1 MGNPEL
7 PMPDG
12 LVLRPF
18 RGVRFAVEDPAK
30 VTSPPYDLI
39 SDADVDALLDSH
51 PNNVVRL
58 ILPRSPR
65 GDSSAK
71 PPAPHRQQ
79 EPNQT
84 PSTAPHRPSAD
95 SEPTTTRQQAS
106 VPPTPS
112 DAGLE
117 TRYAKA
123 RDTLRAWLDTGV
135 LVPDDVPALYVY
147 EQSGPNVLQRGLIG
161 DVGLA
166 DPGQRIILPHEDVM
180 PGPITDRLA
189 LMSTT
194 QANLEPIF
202 LLYNGDNGTATRLV
216 DEVASERRPL
226 VSAHT
231 EDGLTHRLWAITD
244 VSEINA
250 INADLHDRQALIADG
265 HHRYATYRVLQRQ
278 EHATHRSAQP
288 EQPLTTTTR
297 PEPPDIP
304 RTPPPLH
311 TATSEAHLSRPAATS
326 EAQSPN
332 ASEAE
337 TSTASKTESPGAQ
350 DKAQSLTALEPE
362 PSSVSKA
369 QSPGAQD
376 AEPSTTSKTQPP
388 TALETEPSSV
398 SKARSSSAVETEPV
412 AVPKAH
418 PLRTTT
424 RPATTPEAEQHATTS
439 AAPSEATSEAPSSS
453 SDVEPAAQPPHPAIP
468 SESQTSSP
476 SGNLDLDGKPSIPD
490 IPQAS
495 QVSGTDGVA
504 GKAGSVPSGGGRSTP
519 EPVVGPW
526 DFGLALLVDSTA
538 YPPNLQAI
546 HRVIPG
552 LPLAEAVAK
561 ARGAWR
567 VHDFDDLA
575 QGLAALEEAQEPA
588 FLLGGEGGTHLLT
601 NPDPVQLARAMPPD
615 HSERWNS
622 LNTSVLTE
630 FVLPKVWGMRDD
642 EQAVRIVHHDTDA
655 AVRLAI
661 RTGGTAVLLKP
672 LAVDDVLA
680 VAAGG
685 ERVPR
690 KSTSFGPKPRTGL
703 VLRTFAID

>member
-1 MGNPEL
+1 MPGMGTPEL

-65 GDSSAK
+65 GDSSVK

-95 SEPTTTRQQAS
+95 GEPTTTQQQAS
-106 VPPTPS
+106 VPPARS
-112 DAGLE
+112 DAGLQ

-278 EHATHRSAQP
+278 EHATHRSARP
-288 EQPLTTTTR
+288 EQPLSTTTR

-304 RTPPPLH
+304 QTPPPLH

-326 EAQSPN
+326 KAQSSN

-337 TSTASKTESPGAQ
+337 TST
-350 DKAQSLTALEPE
+350 
-362 PSSVSKA
+362 
-369 QSPGAQD
+369 
-376 AEPSTTSKTQPP
+376 
-388 TALETEPSSV
+388 
-398 SKARSSSAVETEPV
+398 
-412 AVPKAH
+412 
-418 PLRTTT
+418 
-424 RPATTPEAEQHATTS
+424 
-439 AAPSEATSEAPSSS
+439 S
-453 SDVEPAAQPPHPAIP
+453 SDVEPAAQPPHPAVP

-476 SGNLDLDGKPSIPD
+476 SGDLDLDGKPSIPD

-703 VLRTFAID
+703 ILRTFAID

>member
-1 MGNPEL
+1 MGTPEL

-65 GDSSAK
+65 DDSSANS
-71 PPAPHRQQ
+71 PAPHRQQ

-84 PSTAPHRPSAD
+84 PSAASHRPSAD
-95 SEPTTTRQQAS
+95 VEPASTQQQAS
-106 VPPTPS
+106 APPTPS
-112 DAGLE
+112 GTGLE

-123 RDTLRAWLDTGV
+123 RDTLRAWLDSGV

-216 DEVASERRPL
+216 DEVASKRRPL

-231 EDGLTHRLWAITD
+231 EDGLRHRLWAITD
-244 VSEINA
+244 TSEINA

-288 EQPLTTTTR
+288 EQPTPTTAR
-297 PEPPDIP
+297 PEPPDLRQTPPSPP
-304 RTPPPLH
+304 RTS
-311 TATSEAHLSRPAATS
+311 TSEAHLSPPDTTPKP
-326 EAQSPN
+326 QSPT
-332 ASEAE
+332 AVEAE
-337 TSTASKTESPGAQ
+337 PA
-350 DKAQSLTALEPE
+350 D
-362 PSSVSKA
+362 
-369 QSPGAQD
+369 
-376 AEPSTTSKTQPP
+376 
-388 TALETEPSSV
+388 
-398 SKARSSSAVETEPV
+398 
-412 AVPKAH
+412 VPKAH
-418 PLRTTT
+418 PFTGT
-424 RPATTPEAEQHATTS
+424 ATTPEAEQPATTS
-439 AAPSEATSEAPSSS
+439 TARPDATSEAPSSS
-453 SDVEPAAQPPHPAIP
+453 SDVEPAAQMPHPAIP
-468 SESQTSSP
+468 SEPQPSSP
-476 SGNLDLDGKPSIPD
+476 SENLALDGKPPIPHVP
-490 IPQAS
+490 IAS
-495 QVSGTDGVA
+495 QVPTTSAATGVSGE
-504 GKAGSVPSGGGRSTP
+504 AGSGRSGGDHSTLQP
-519 EPVVGPW
+519 AVGPW

-561 ARGAWR
+561 ARAAWR
-567 VHDFDDLA
+567 VQDFDDLA
-575 QGLAALEEAQEPA
+575 QGLAALKEAAEPA
-588 FLLGGEGGTHLLT
+588 FLLAGEGGTHLLT

-615 HSERWNS
+615 HSDRWNS

-661 RTGGTAVLLKP
+661 RTGGTAVLLRP

>member
-1 MGNPEL
+1 MPGMGTPEL
-7 PMPDG
+7 PLPDG

-65 GDSSAK
+65 GDSPAQRPTAHRQPPPQHTPTAPTTPPQTAPSHNAPPPSA
-71 PPAPHRQQ
+71 PPASA
-79 EPNQT
+79 
-84 PSTAPHRPSAD
+84 PSPATEAAAAD
-95 SEPTTTRQQAS
+95 
-106 VPPTPS
+106 
-112 DAGLE
+112 
-117 TRYAKA
+117 RYTEA
-123 RDTLRAWLDTGV
+123 RDTLRAWLDSGV
-135 LVPDDVPALYVY
+135 LVPDEAPALYVY
-147 EQSGPNVLQRGLIG
+147 EQKGPGVLQRGLIG

-166 DPGQRIILPHEDVM
+166 DPGQRIILPHEDVV
-180 PGPITDRLA
+180 PGPIADRLA

-202 LLYNGDNGTATRLV
+202 LLYDGDHGTATRMV
-216 DEVASERRPL
+216 GEVASTRPPL

-244 VSEINA
+244 ASEIEA

-278 EHATHRSAQP
+278 EHATRRH
-288 EQPLTTTTR
+288 
-297 PEPPDIP
+297 
-304 RTPPPLH
+304 
-311 TATSEAHLSRPAATS
+311 
-326 EAQSPN
+326 
-332 ASEAE
+332 
-337 TSTASKTESPGAQ
+337 
-350 DKAQSLTALEPE
+350 
-362 PSSVSKA
+362 
-369 QSPGAQD
+369 
-376 AEPSTTSKTQPP
+376 
-388 TALETEPSSV
+388 
-398 SKARSSSAVETEPV
+398 
-412 AVPKAH
+412 AH
-418 PLRTTT
+418 PERL
-424 RPATTPEAEQHATTS
+424 PHP
-439 AAPSEATSEAPSSS
+439 EAPSSS
-453 SDVEPAAQPPHPAIP
+453 PTSTLQQAPPSRTAAPGMHPL
-468 SESQTSSP
+468 SEGPDTSGS
-476 SGNLDLDGKPSIPD
+476 
-490 IPQAS
+490 
-495 QVSGTDGVA
+495 A
-504 GKAGSVPSGGGRSTP
+504 GSGGGIAPEHPTPQRTAAKATEAAHPSP
-519 EPVVGPW
+519 EPATAGPAVGPW

-552 LPLAEAVAK
+552 LPLSEAAAK
-561 ARGAWR
+561 AKGSWR
-567 VHDFDDLA
+567 VRDFDDLA
-575 QGLAALEEAQEPA
+575 QGLAALEEAPEPA
-588 FLLGGEGGTHLLT
+588 FLLAGGGGGSHLLT
-601 NPDPVQLARAMPPD
+601 DPDPMQLAHAMPPD

-630 FVLPKVWGMRDD
+630 FVLPKVWGMHDD
-642 EQAVRIVHHDTDA
+642 EQTVRIVHHDTDA
-655 AVRLAI
+655 AVRLAV
-661 RTGGTAVLLKP
+661 RTGGTAVLIKP

>member
-1 MGNPEL
+1 MGIPEL

-18 RGVRFAVEDPAK
+18 RGVRFAVEDPAR

-65 GDSSAK
+65 SDSSAQ
-71 PPAPHRQQ
+71 PPNPYRQQ
-79 EPNQT
+79 ESDRT
-84 PSTAPHRPSAD
+84 PHAHTAAHRPSAD
-95 SEPTTTRQQAS
+95 GEPTTAQQQA
-106 VPPTPS
+106 PTPATPP
-112 DAGLE
+112 DAGLA
-117 TRYAKA
+117 TRYAGA
-123 RDTLRAWLDTGV
+123 RDTLRAWLDAGV
-135 LVPDDVPALYVY
+135 LVPDEVPALYVY
-147 EQSGPNVLQRGLIG
+147 EQSGPNILQRGLIG

-180 PGPITDRLA
+180 PGPIADRLA

-194 QANLEPIF
+194 KANLEPIF
-202 LLYNGDNGTATRLV
+202 LLYNGDNGAATRLV
-216 DEVASERRPL
+216 DMVASTRLPL

-244 VSEINA
+244 TSEIDA

-278 EHATHRSAQP
+278 EHATHRSHQPEPAIPTIAPRPEPSAPTASAQP
-288 EQPLTTTTR
+288 EPSAPT
-297 PEPPDIP
+297 I
-304 RTPPPLH
+304 
-311 TATSEAHLSRPAATS
+311 AHPVIAA
-326 EAQSPN
+326 EAQQP
-332 ASEAE
+332 
-337 TSTASKTESPGAQ
+337 TTAPGQ
-350 DKAQSLTALEPE
+350 L
-362 PSSVSKA
+362 
-369 QSPGAQD
+369 
-376 AEPSTTSKTQPP
+376 
-388 TALETEPSSV
+388 
-398 SKARSSSAVETEPV
+398 
-412 AVPKAH
+412 H
-418 PLRTTT
+418 I
-424 RPATTPEAEQHATTS
+424 
-439 AAPSEATSEAPSSS
+439 PSEAPLSPSP
-453 SDVEPAAQPPHPAIP
+453 VGPAAQPSHPVIP
-468 SESQTSSP
+468 SVTQSSP
-476 SGNLDLDGKPSIPD
+476 SAKHIDEEEKPRTPGVPRASDAPDGPGEP
-490 IPQAS
+490 
-495 QVSGTDGVA
+495 
-504 GKAGSVPSGGGRSTP
+504 GSERSSGGPATP
-519 EPVVGPW
+519 EPLVGPW

-552 LPLAEAVAK
+552 LPLSEATAK
-561 ARGAWR
+561 ARGAWQ

-575 QGLAALEEAQEPA
+575 QGLAALKEAAEPA
-588 FLLGGEGGTHLLT
+588 FLLAGEGGVHLLT

-615 HSERWNS
+615 HSDRWNS
-622 LNTSVLTE
+622 LNTSVLSE

-642 EQAVRIVHHDTDA
+642 EQAVRIVHHNTDA

-703 VLRTFAID
+703 ILRMFAID

>member
-1 MGNPEL
+1 MGTPEL
-7 PMPDG
+7 PIPDG
-12 LVLRPF
+12 LGLRPF

-65 GDSSAK
+65 SDSSAK
-71 PPAPHRQQ
+71 PVAPRPQQ
-79 EPNQT
+79 EPNLT
-84 PSTAPHRPSAD
+84 PSAQTSPSTAPHRPSADTEPTPASHHPSADSEPTTAPHRPSAD
-95 SEPTTTRQQAS
+95 SEPTATPHHPSADSEPTPAQQQAS

-117 TRYAKA
+117 TRYAEA

-135 LVPDDVPALYVY
+135 LVADDVPALYVY
-147 EQSGPNVLQRGLIG
+147 EQSGPDVLQRGLIG

-202 LLYNGDNGTATRLV
+202 LLYNGDNGAATRLV
-216 DEVASERRPL
+216 DEVASKRHPL

-244 VSEINA
+244 TSEINA

-278 EHATHRSAQP
+278 EHATHYSSQPERSAP
-288 EQPLTTTTR
+288 TTTR
-297 PEPPDIP
+297 PEPPTVAQTLSAGGNLGVEGKPPIP
-304 RTPPPLH
+304 GASH
-311 TATSEAHLSRPAATS
+311 ASHLSGTAAAADVS
-326 EAQSPN
+326 GEAGS
-332 ASEAE
+332 
-337 TSTASKTESPGAQ
+337 
-350 DKAQSLTALEPE
+350 
-362 PSSVSKA
+362 
-369 QSPGAQD
+369 
-376 AEPSTTSKTQPP
+376 
-388 TALETEPSSV
+388 
-398 SKARSSSAVETEPV
+398 ARSSG
-412 AVPKAH
+412 
-418 PLRTTT
+418 R
-424 RPATTPEAEQHATTS
+424 
-439 AAPSEATSEAPSSS
+439 
-453 SDVEPAAQPPHPAIP
+453 
-468 SESQTSSP
+468 
-476 SGNLDLDGKPSIPD
+476 
-490 IPQAS
+490 
-495 QVSGTDGVA
+495 
-504 GKAGSVPSGGGRSTP
+504 RSTS

-552 LPLAEAVAK
+552 LSLAEATVK
-561 ARGAWR
+561 ARAAWR

-575 QGLAALEEAQEPA
+575 QGLAALKEAPEPA
-588 FLLGGEGGTHLLT
+588 FLLAGESGTHLLT

-615 HSERWNS
+615 HSDRWNS

-642 EQAVRIVHHDTDA
+642 ERAVRIVHHDTDA

-703 VLRTFAID
+703 VLRTFDID

>member
-1 MGNPEL
+1 MGTPEL

-65 GDSSAK
+65 GDSSVK

-95 SEPTTTRQQAS
+95 GEPTTTQQQAS

-226 VSAHT
+226 VSART

-244 VSEINA
+244 TSEINA

-288 EQPLTTTTR
+288 EQPVATATR
-297 PEPPDIP
+297 PEPFDIP
-304 RTPPPLH
+304 QTQPSPPR
-311 TATSEAHLSRPAATS
+311 TATSEAHLSRPA
-326 EAQSPN
+326 
-332 ASEAE
+332 
-337 TSTASKTESPGAQ
+337 SKTE
-350 DKAQSLTALEPE
+350 
-362 PSSVSKA
+362 
-369 QSPGAQD
+369 SPGAQD

-388 TALETEPSSV
+388 TALEPEPSSV
-398 SKARSSSAVETEPV
+398 SKALSSTAVEAEPV
-412 AVPKAH
+412 AVPKTH

-424 RPATTPEAEQHATTS
+424 PPATTREAEQPAITS
-439 AAPSEATSEAPSSS
+439 ATRPDATAETPSAS

-476 SGNLDLDGKPSIPD
+476 SGNLDQDRKPPIPD
-490 IPQAS
+490 IP

-504 GKAGSVPSGGGRSTP
+504 DKAGSGRSGGGRSTP

-575 QGLAALEEAQEPA
+575 QGLAALKEAAEPA

-622 LNTSVLTE
+622 LNTSILTE